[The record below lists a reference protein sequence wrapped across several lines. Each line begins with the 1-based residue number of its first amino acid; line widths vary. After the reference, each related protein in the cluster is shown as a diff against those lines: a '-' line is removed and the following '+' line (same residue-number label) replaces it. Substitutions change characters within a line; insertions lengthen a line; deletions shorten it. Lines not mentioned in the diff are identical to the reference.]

1 MGDDSENPNDSDKI
15 RKSLDDVVQKLDKDA
30 EASDSWKKSVSSKK
44 EEWES
49 LKKQIHDRQKALK
62 QLVTNKK
69 AGIIGQDEFDENYRK
84 LQDELTE
91 LEFAVYNMRL
101 GTKVK

>member
-1 MGDDSENPNDSDKI
+1 
-15 RKSLDDVVQKLDKDA
+15 
-30 EASDSWKKSVSSKK
+30 
-44 EEWES
+44 
-49 LKKQIHDRQKALK
+49 
-62 QLVTNKK
+62 VTNKK